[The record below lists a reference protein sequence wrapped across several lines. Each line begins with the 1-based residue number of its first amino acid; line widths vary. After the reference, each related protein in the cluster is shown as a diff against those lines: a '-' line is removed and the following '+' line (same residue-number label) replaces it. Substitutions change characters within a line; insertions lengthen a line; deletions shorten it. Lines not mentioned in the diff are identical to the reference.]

1 MVRLTFDNI
10 YKYLQSKGIR
20 CTPTVL
26 GGVKIYSEY
35 YFLGVFTNAQGQCVF
50 RGDICVNYTLTQYYL
65 HQVLNLFECDKVAYT
80 NYDDDYVHYICRI
93 KAIKSTQET
102 SDE

>member
-20 CTPTVL
+20 CTPTVS
-26 GGVKIYSEY
+26 GGVKVYSEY